1 MKSVDMY
8 LSRRQA
14 SDLMTKKAGIDINLS
29 SWGEMGKALVL
40 GVVAAS
46 AATGYAA
53 GKIYEKATE
62 PTDVDFSNAQRS
74 YDVGALTASVR
85 RQARRLQ
92 NEKNS
97 RDPQHKT
104 MRIV

>member
-1 MKSVDMY
+1 MIDNEHTIGYTRAILMSKQADFNVD
-8 LSRRQA
+8 
-14 SDLMTKKAGIDINLS
+14 LS
-29 SWGEMGKALVL
+29 SWGEMGKALIL

-62 PTDVDFSNAQRS
+62 PTDVDFNNAQRA
-74 YDVGALTASVR
+74 YDVGSLTASVR

-92 NEKNS
+92 DEVNS
-97 RDPQHKT
+97 RPPQKQT
-104 MRIV
+104 MRLV